1 MTYSLGAN
9 PSFQTYGVVDTGSD
23 LTCRN
28 VVHNTLTLAPSSTSD
43 IDGGKVAFPKT
54 LFGCADKTTGYFVS
68 ESSGIVGL
76 GRGSISLISQMGSS
90 IQGKFLYC
98 LTPMFSDK
106 LSKLNFGQKAVVS
119 GSGTIST
126 PLVKTDNDNYYHMHG
141 WPIEEGNTVI
151 DSGSRLTI
159 LPQGVYFKVES
170 EVIAKTKS
178 GQARI
183 TRAFSLWYAS
193 ESIESFGAP
202 IITLHFRS
210 NAHVKLNPM
219 NTFILVSSGRVCFG
233 FRPMMRSVS
242 LTGNLAQVNLLVG
255 FDLQNNIVS
264 FKPTDCTMF

>member
-1 MTYSLGAN
+1 MTYSLGEN
-9 PSFQTYGVVDTGSD
+9 PSFQTYGVVDTGTD

-28 VVHNTLTLAPSSTSD
+28 VVHDTLTLAASSTSD

-54 LFGCADKTTGYFVS
+54 LFGCADKTTGYFVP
-68 ESSGIVGL
+68 EGSGIVGL
-76 GRGSISLISQMGSS
+76 GR
-90 IQGKFLYC
+90 
-98 LTPMFSDK
+98 
-106 LSKLNFGQKAVVS
+106 AVVS

-126 PLVKTDNDNYYHMHG
+126 PLVKTDNDNYYHVTLAAIRVGDKRMQFNFDG

-170 EVIAKTKS
+170 EVIAKIKS
-178 GQARI
+178 CQARI

-193 ESIESFGAP
+193 ESIESLGAP
-202 IITLHFRS
+202 IITLHFRN

-242 LTGNLAQVNLLVG
+242 LKGNLAQVNLLVG